1 MHLSLVCNSWAILS
15 TPVTQSGCCCF
26 ANSTTLLCIGIERP
40 ITMRLRMFRF
50 QLTQHSP
57 YKKAHCLWCRL
68 TRVFST
74 WTHRRIRILKF
85 LTPFTPMSENNK
97 GCTMAMGRSLLWF
110 KTQSSNGESLLGPC
124 AICIFGSKMY
134 LQSVTMLYGKYKNL
148 TSWKRRFWNRM
159 FPLGLLSIKD
169 KITISLSQTSPTK
182 FSSTIAPLS

>member
-74 WTHRRIRILKF
+74 WTHRQIRILKF
-85 LTPFTPMSENNK
+85 LTPFTPTSENNK